1 MGFKIIDYN
10 KCTFNKIIH
19 GEQCAIQFHV
29 DNLKLS
35 YMEQGVLDKIINAL
49 NDIFGSEGDML
60 AALYGSVY
68 KYLGMTINWS
78 EIGRVI
84 FSQCIIK

>member
-1 MGFKIIDYN
+1 
-10 KCTFNKIIH
+10 
-19 GEQCAIQFHV
+19 
-29 DNLKLS
+29 
-35 YMEQGVLDKIINAL
+35 MEQGVLDKIINAL

>member
-1 MGFKIIDYN
+1 MYIQQDH
-10 KCTFNKIIH
+10 TLH

-60 AALYGSVY
+60 AALYGSVH

-84 FSQCIIK
+84 FPQCIIK

>member
-1 MGFKIIDYN
+1 MEFKIIDYN

-35 YMEQGVLDKIINAL
+35 YMEQGVFTGKNQNFTFLPGTHD
-49 NDIFGSEGDML
+49 
-60 AALYGSVY
+60 
-68 KYLGMTINWS
+68 
-78 EIGRVI
+78 
-84 FSQCIIK
+84 